1 MQTTDEA
8 HLLVPT
14 APDVHK
20 KDISFQVHPNR
31 LTLTVKGE
39 SLLSGDLPEA
49 VNIDG
54 MTLGTRAGA
63 HALAKQA
70 SVEISVVLVQV
81 PSGYLKTLALGA

>member
-14 APDVHK
+14 QPDVHK

-31 LTLTVKGE
+31 LKLTVKGE

-49 VNIDG
+49 INIDG
-54 MTLGTRAGA
+54 MTLAQEQEA
-63 HALAKQA
+63 IPL
-70 SVEISVVLVQV
+70 
-81 PSGYLKTLALGA
+81 PSGHLLKALLSLCRLLLGT

>member
-14 APDVHK
+14 EPDVHK
-20 KDISFQVHPNR
+20 EDISFQVHPKR

-49 VNIDG
+49 IDIDG
-54 MTLGTRAGA
+54 TMLGTEATCKSLAMPAFAASSMTLVCRFLLDT
-63 HALAKQA
+63 
-70 SVEISVVLVQV
+70 
-81 PSGYLKTLALGA
+81 

>member
-14 APDVHK
+14 EQDVHK
-20 KDISFQVHPNR
+20 EDISFQVHPKR

-49 VNIDG
+49 VDIDG
-54 MTLGTRAGA
+54 MTLGTRARCDS
-63 HALAKQA
+63 LAEPAA
-70 SVEISVVLVQV
+70 SSMTLVQG
-81 PSGYLKTLALGA
+81 PSGYLKTQ

>member
-14 APDVHK
+14 EPDVHK
-20 KDISFQVHPNR
+20 NDISFQVHPNR

-54 MTLGTRAGA
+54 MTLGTSAAGNPFA
-63 HALAKQA
+63 EQA
-70 SVEISVVLVQV
+70 SVESSLVLVQA
-81 PSGYLKTLALGA
+81 PSGYLKTLVRGA

>member
-14 APDVHK
+14 EPDVHK
-20 KDISFQVHPNR
+20 SDISFQVHPNR
-31 LTLTVKGE
+31 LMLTVKGD

-54 MTLGTRAGA
+54 MKSGTKDAICCRGG
-63 HALAKQA
+63 LF
-70 SVEISVVLVQV
+70 
-81 PSGYLKTLALGA
+81 

>member
-14 APDVHK
+14 APGVHK
-20 KDISFQVHPNR
+20 KDISFQVHPSR

-54 MTLGTRAGA
+54 MTLGTRAG
-63 HALAKQA
+63 
-70 SVEISVVLVQV
+70 
-81 PSGYLKTLALGA
+81 GNTLAEQACVESFVF